1 MAAEWEFWIDVG
13 GTFTDCIYRRP
24 DNSVSTLKVLSSGI
38 TKGIVEETSG
48 SDRFVDL
55 GRVGDPDGF
64 WVGYTI
70 RFLDDSGRIIHSAR
84 VRKSQSANGLLGVE
98 QLLPPQVT
106 PGTRYELSG
115 GEEAPILAIRR
126 AMSLSLEE
134 TIPRVSV
141 RLGTTR
147 GTNALLTRTGART
160 AFITTKGFRD
170 VLLIGN
176 QDRPRLFDLAIHK
189 PEPLFEQAVE
199 IDERMDAEGSVLRA
213 PNEDEVRGRLKQL
226 HDSGV
231 ESVAI
236 CLLHAFANSE
246 HEQVVE
252 KIARDVGFTEIST
265 SSRLSPLIRIVSRGD
280 TTVADAYLNP
290 ILRDYV

>member
-115 GEEAPILAIRR
+115 G
-126 AMSLSLEE
+126 
-134 TIPRVSV
+134 
-141 RLGTTR
+141 
-147 GTNALLTRTGART
+147 
-160 AFITTKGFRD
+160 
-170 VLLIGN
+170 
-176 QDRPRLFDLAIHK
+176 
-189 PEPLFEQAVE
+189 
-199 IDERMDAEGSVLRA
+199 
-213 PNEDEVRGRLKQL
+213 
-226 HDSGV
+226 
-231 ESVAI
+231 
-236 CLLHAFANSE
+236 
-246 HEQVVE
+246 
-252 KIARDVGFTEIST
+252 
-265 SSRLSPLIRIVSRGD
+265 
-280 TTVADAYLNP
+280 
-290 ILRDYV
+290 